1 MRKNTCATIGIGKD
15 GKPDVDIEKIIKMG
29 VRSQEAYPAEDQP
42 YRIKLDANENP
53 YPLPL
58 SLKRL
63 IFERLETVSLNRYP
77 APGSPGL
84 RAAFAGYYGVDEDMV
99 LIGNGSDEL
108 IQILMT
114 AVGASSPSSILFPA
128 PTFAMYGISAQNTG
142 HRVVAVPLNDRL
154 DLDTDAMLAAIADAQ
169 PAIIFL
175 SYPNNPTGK
184 CFDRGGIEQILEAS
198 SGLVVVDEAYCNFSG
213 KTFLHDLDR
222 WDNLVILRT
231 LSKVGLAALRLGI
244 LIGHPSLVHQ
254 LNKVRL
260 PYNVNIFS
268 QVVGGL
274 FVEHSEQFLE
284 SADRITADRKWL
296 SDELAAIEGINP
308 YPSDANFILFSCFT
322 GKDEVYAQLV
332 DRGVLVKNFTS
343 PAILGDCMR
352 VTVGTTEEN
361 KEFIEILRNIL

>member
-1 MRKNTCATIGIGKD
+1 M
-15 GKPDVDIEKIIKMG
+15 DIEKIIKSG
-29 VRSQEAYPAEDQP
+29 VLSQEAYPAEELP

-53 YPLPL
+53 YPLSP

-63 IFERLETVSLNRYP
+63 IFERLESVSLNRYP

-84 RAAFAGYYGVDEDMV
+84 KAAFSRYYGVDEEMV

-114 AVGASSPSSILFPA
+114 AVGASSPCSILFPT
-128 PTFAMYGISAQNTG
+128 PTFAMYGISGLNAG
-142 HRVVAVPLNDRL
+142 HRTVGVPLSDEL
-154 DLDTDAMLAAIADAQ
+154 DLDTEAMCAAIADLQ
-169 PAIIFL
+169 PSLIFL
-175 SYPNNPTGK
+175 SYPNNPTGR
-184 CFDRGGIEQILEAS
+184 CFDRGGIERILEAS

-268 QVVGGL
+268 QIVGGL
-274 FVEHSEQFLE
+274 FVEHSEKFLE
-284 SADRITADRKWL
+284 SADRIIADRKWL
-296 SDELAAIEGINP
+296 SDELMSIEGITP
-308 YPSDANFILFSCFT
+308 YPSDANFILFGCVT
-322 GKDEVYAQLV
+322 GKDEVYAQLI
-332 DRGVLVKNFTS
+332 DRGVLIKDFTS
-343 PAILGDCMR
+343 PAILRECMR

-361 KEFIEILRNIL
+361 REFIETLKDIL

>member
-1 MRKNTCATIGIGKD
+1 
-15 GKPDVDIEKIIKMG
+15 VDIEKIIKRG
-29 VRSQEAYPAEDQP
+29 VLSQEAYPAEERP

-53 YPLPL
+53 YPLPP
-58 SLKRL
+58 SLKRI

-84 RAAFAGYYGVDEDMV
+84 RAAFARYYGVDEEMV

-114 AVGASSPSSILFPA
+114 AVGASCPSSILFPT
-128 PTFAMYGISAQNTG
+128 PTFAMYGISALNAG
-142 HRVVAVPLNDRL
+142 HRIVEIPLNDRL
-154 DLDTDAMLAAIADAQ
+154 DLDTDAMLAAIAGAR
-169 PAIIFL
+169 PSLIFL
-175 SYPNNPTGK
+175 SYPNNPTGR
-184 CFDRGGIEQILEAS
+184 CFDRGGIERILEAS
-198 SGLVVVDEAYCNFSG
+198 GGLVVLDEAYGNFSG

-231 LSKVGLAALRLGI
+231 LSKVGLAALRLGV
-244 LIGHPSLVHQ
+244 LIGHPSLVYQ

-268 QVVGGL
+268 QIIGGL
-274 FVEHSEQFLE
+274 FVEHSEKFLE
-284 SADRITADRKWL
+284 SAGRIIAGRKWL
-296 SDELAAIEGINP
+296 SDQLMAIEGIKP

-322 GKDEVYAQLV
+322 GKDDVYARLI
-332 DRGVLVKNFTS
+332 DRGVLIKRFTS
-343 PAILGDCMR
+343 PAILRNCMR

-361 KEFIEILRNIL
+361 REFIETLKGVL

>member
-1 MRKNTCATIGIGKD
+1 M
-15 GKPDVDIEKIIKMG
+15 DIEKIIKGG
-29 VRSQEAYPAEDQP
+29 VLSQEAYPAEELP

-53 YPLPL
+53 YPLPPA
-58 SLKRL
+58 LKRL

-77 APGSPGL
+77 APGSPAL
-84 RAAFAGYYGVDEDMV
+84 RTAFARYHGVDEEMV

-114 AVGASSPSSILFPA
+114 AVGASSPCSILFPT
-128 PTFAMYGISAQNTG
+128 PTFAMYGISALNAG
-142 HRVVAVPLNDRL
+142 HRIVEVPLNNRF
-154 DLDTDAMLAAIADAQ
+154 DLDTEAMVAAIADAQ
-169 PAIIFL
+169 PPLIFL
-175 SYPNNPTGK
+175 SYPNNPTGG
-184 CFDRGGIEQILEAS
+184 CFDRGAIEQILEVS
-198 SGLVVVDEAYCNFSG
+198 GGLVVVDEAYCNFSG

-274 FVEHSEQFLE
+274 FVEHSEEFLE
-284 SADRITADRKWL
+284 SAGRIVADRKWL
-296 SDELAAIEGINP
+296 SDELMAMEGITP

-322 GKDEVYAQLV
+322 GKDDVYAQLV
-332 DRGVLVKNFTS
+332 DRGVLIKGFAS
-343 PAILGDCMR
+343 PAILRNCMR

-361 KEFIEILRNIL
+361 REFIETLKDIL

>member
-1 MRKNTCATIGIGKD
+1 M
-15 GKPDVDIEKIIKMG
+15 DIEKIIKSG
-29 VRSQEAYPAEDQP
+29 VLSQEAYPAEELP

-53 YPLPL
+53 YPLPP

-63 IFERLETVSLNRYP
+63 IFERLESVSLNRYP

-84 RAAFAGYYGVDEDMV
+84 RKAFARYYGVDEAMV

-108 IQILMT
+108 IQILLT
-114 AVGASSPSSILFPA
+114 AVGASSPCNILFPT
-128 PTFAMYGISAQNTG
+128 PTFAMYGISALNAG
-142 HRVVAVPLNDRL
+142 HRTVGVPLSHEL
-154 DLDTDAMLAAIADAQ
+154 ALDTDAMLAAIADAQ
-169 PAIIFL
+169 PSLIFL
-175 SYPNNPTGK
+175 SYPNNPTGG
-184 CFDRGGIEQILEAS
+184 CFERGAIERILEAS
-198 SGLVVVDEAYCNFSG
+198 GGLVVVDEAYCNFSG

-244 LIGHPSLVHQ
+244 LIGHPPLVHQ

-274 FVEHSEQFLE
+274 FVEYSEEFLE
-284 SADRITADRKWL
+284 SADRIIADRKWL
-296 SDELAAIEGINP
+296 SDELMAIEGITP
-308 YPSDANFILFSCFT
+308 YPSDANFVLFSCFT
-322 GKDEVYAQLV
+322 GKDDVYARLV
-332 DRGVLVKNFTS
+332 ERGVLIKSFTS
-343 PAILGDCMR
+343 PAILRECMR

-361 KEFIEILRNIL
+361 REFIKTLKDVL